1 MYVTTIRVSNNIVT
15 EFNNSYD
22 EREDVNDFVNSYDNS
37 PVVVIQNQAHFDDL
51 IREFVIQYQNIEV
64 PTLMSFLEELYNQDG
79 EYIDFERELVI
90 FCPNPDDSTELEIA
104 VLEQEEDGWWD
115 REQLY
120 TFFND

>member
-79 EYIDFERELVI
+79 
-90 FCPNPDDSTELEIA
+90 
-104 VLEQEEDGWWD
+104 
-115 REQLY
+115 
-120 TFFND
+120 